1 MFLNWGWWCF
11 WAYLLSSFQGRD
23 AEEDRLCPENE
34 HANVHKGCTTI
45 FDNFSTPKLGIINGH
60 STAIPHRASTG
71 PEQGFPCVVF
81 QHRKN
86 YTGKTLFLLQGW
98 VCSVLIVSFSNM
110 SCIVNLSNCCVLVCN
125 FIVFRVYL
133 VTIGPIFVGL
143 SPFQFKLGSFRLN
156 CPRNATICVQVQ
168 SSSLKFLN
176 SQLQQQCDKTLQ
188 ASLL

>member
-1 MFLNWGWWCF
+1 MKENLICIQCNPVQSQYRARTGFSLCSIWKNLF
-11 WAYLLSSFQGRD
+11 SLQGSQ
-23 AEEDRLCPENE
+23 LM
-34 HANVHKGCTTI
+34 KTG
-45 FDNFSTPKLGIINGH
+45 FS
-60 STAIPHRASTG
+60 
-71 PEQGFPCVVF
+71 CW
-81 QHRKN
+81 KN

>member
-1 MFLNWGWWCF
+1 MSIKDVRQFL
-11 WAYLLSSFQGRD
+11 
-23 AEEDRLCPENE
+23 
-34 HANVHKGCTTI
+34 TI
-45 FDNFSTPKLGIINGH
+45 FSTPKLGIINGH
-60 STAIPHRASTG
+60 STAIPYRASTG